1 MALVVTGI
9 FAGALRSLAVLGEA
23 APERIEWMTAVGFA
37 TGVAFATLLLLLDA
51 VLG

>member
-23 APERIEWMTAVGFA
+23 PSERIEWMTATGFA
-37 TGVAFATLLLLLDA
+37 IGVGFATLLLLLDV